1 MSLRTFVLDLL
12 QRSGELALKYF
23 RTDLGVDNKAG
34 GGAYDPVTIADRA
47 IEELLRAAIL
57 EAYPAHGIVGE
68 EFGVHQPDARWQWYI
83 DPIDG
88 TRAFMSGS
96 PLWGTLI
103 GLADAGQP
111 VLGALGQ
118 PFTGEVFFAHEGAG
132 ELIRGDQSSPLQTRA
147 TAALGKAVLYSTDPD
162 MFGGDAA
169 LRFAALS
176 DRVMLRRFGGDCYN
190 YGMLAAGYI
199 DLVAEAGLSPYDI
212 VPLIPL
218 LEAAGAVVTDW
229 TVAAQPAAGGFW
241 PLPMQICMPRRW
253 RCWPAERYI
262 SLQEEP

>member
-1 MSLRTFVLDLL
+1 MNLRTFVLDLL
-12 QRSGELALKYF
+12 QRSGETALRYF

-47 IEELLRAAIL
+47 IEELLRAAIR
-57 EAYPAHGIVGE
+57 ENYPAHGIIGE
-68 EFGVHQPDARWQWYI
+68 EFGAYQPKARWQWYI

-103 GLADAGQP
+103 GLADGGQP

-118 PFTGEVFFAHEGAG
+118 PFTGEVFFAQEGAG
-132 ELIRGDQSSPLQTRA
+132 ELIRGDQRRPLQTRA
-147 TAALGKAVLYSTDPD
+147 TAGLGQAVLYSTDPD
-162 MFGGDAA
+162 MFSGDAA
-169 LRFAALS
+169 QRFAALS
-176 DRVMLRRFGGDCYN
+176 ERVMLRRFGGDCYN

-199 DLVAEAGLSPYDI
+199 DLVVEAGLSPYDI
-212 VPLIPL
+212 MPLIPL

-229 TVAAQPAAGGFW
+229 DGGSAASGGRVLAAANADLHAQALAVLAG
-241 PLPMQICMPRRW
+241 
-253 RCWPAERYI
+253 
-262 SLQEEP
+262 